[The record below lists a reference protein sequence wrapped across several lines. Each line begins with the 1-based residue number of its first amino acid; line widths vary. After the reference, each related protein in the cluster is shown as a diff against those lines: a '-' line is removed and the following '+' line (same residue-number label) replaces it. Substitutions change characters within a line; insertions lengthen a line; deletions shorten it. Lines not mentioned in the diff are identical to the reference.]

1 MWDLGQTCTFTCVV
15 FPSLMTLLPALVQ
28 SSLGEKCAVYLD
40 QVTDL
45 PLHLQSLRLRLDRV
59 LTYLSSTP
67 LGPLAQKLPVPA
79 DDQLLLL
86 FTVVLVCLCTVAV
99 MSWRNPLGFL
109 RRTPS
114 YAPASNPQVTE
125 EDFSY
130 ITPGDILDPPVDESE
145 PDIIALRCRGTL
157 YPLKFRAYAI
167 DDGALTVGHLR
178 EAAAKQ
184 LNAQSPDH
192 VRLMYK
198 GRLLKDDEQTCKA
211 QGLKQHSEVLSVVS
225 EVASSQ
231 LDESG
236 QNLNPTSIPAPNQSR
251 PTSSDA
257 SSPPT
262 PTGKSKNKRKN
273 KGRKRPTVPE
283 PNPQPFNPSINLAG
297 EQTRTIPEPTTQ
309 PFDPIRNAAGEKRRT
324 TPQPVDWSSDPAQ
337 PPNLKLIRTP
347 LEQISALAGWLQQEI
362 VPRCYQYMA
371 DPPSDPKK
379 RDYEYKRLS
388 ETILAQVMLKADG
401 IEPDGNSTAREAR
414 RALIKE
420 AQATL
425 NKLDSISKL

>member
-1 MWDLGQTCTFTCVV
+1 
-15 FPSLMTLLPALVQ
+15 MTLLPALVQ

-79 DDQLLLL
+79 DDQLLVL
-86 FTVVLVCLCTVAV
+86 FTVLLVCVCTVAV

-130 ITPGDILDPPVDESE
+130 ITPGDIVDPPADDSE

-198 GRLLKDDEQTCKA
+198 GRLLKDDGQTCKA

-225 EVASSQ
+225 EVANSQ
-231 LDESG
+231 MDESG
-236 QNLNPTSIPAPNQSR
+236 QNLNTTSIPAPNQSR
-251 PTSSDA
+251 PTSSEA

-262 PTGKSKNKRKN
+262 PTGNKKRKE
-273 KGRKRPTVPE
+273 KERRRRERRQAVPE
-283 PNPQPFNPSINLAG
+283 PNPQPFNPRSNFAD
-297 EQTRTIPEPTTQ
+297 EQTRTIPEPTSQ
-309 PFDPIRNAAGEKRRT
+309 PFDPARNAAGEKRRT
-324 TPQPVDWSSDPAQ
+324 TPQPIDFSSDPAQ
-337 PPNLKLIRTP
+337 PPNLKLIQTP
-347 LEQISALAGWLQQEI
+347 LEKISALAGWLQLEI
-362 VPRCYQYMA
+362 VPRCDHYLA

-401 IEPDGNSTAREAR
+401 IEPDGNATAREAR